1 MEYNSQREELTI
13 PEYGRHVQKLIDY
26 CKTLEKEEERQ
37 ALAEL
42 IVRLMMQMNPQS
54 RNMED
59 YQDKLWKHFFRIA
72 DYDIQ
77 VTPPNGET
85 PGKPDKEVKPDQLHY
100 PGSQAKFRHYG
111 HLVQQL
117 IDKAMAMED
126 STKKTEFTQVIA
138 AYMKLAYKTW
148 NKEHYVSD
156 ETIKS
161 DLKAISDGQLVLAE
175 ETQIDNLSQS
185 SNNSNKRR
193 KSGQRGKNGGRGG
206 KNYSKGRRR
215 KN

>member
-1 MEYNSQREELTI
+1 MEYNSEREELTI

-26 CKTLEKEEERQ
+26 CKTLENGEERQ

-54 RNMED
+54 RNIED

-72 DYDIQ
+72 NYEID
-77 VTPPNGET
+77 VAPPSGERPT
-85 PGKPDKEVKPDQLHY
+85 KADAEVKPDQLHY
-100 PGSQAKFRHYG
+100 PEREARFRHYG
-111 HLVQQL
+111 HLVQEL
-117 IDKAMAMED
+117 INKAIAMEEEKRED
-126 STKKTEFTQVIA
+126 FTRVIA

-156 ETIKS
+156 EVIKA
-161 DLKAISDGQLVLAE
+161 DLSAISEGKLKLDE
-175 ETQIDNLSQS
+175 NTQIENLNQS
-185 SNNSNKRR
+185 SSGKKRQ
-193 KSGQRGKNGGRGG
+193 STARGKNGSGR
-206 KNYSKGRRR
+206 KNYGKGRRR